1 MKTVHLTSPVDE
13 EALRDLDAG
22 DSVTI
27 SGRLF
32 TCRSLTYDRL
42 LDPEGGESVRTR
54 LQELGAQTVFH
65 SGPLVKEGP
74 DHTEMIAMVPM
85 PSWLAGREKIEKA
98 VDLLGLKV
106 IIGKGM
112 LEGLA
117 AFCKRSG
124 CVHLVCAGNYN
135 EYASHVV
142 RVIDCCW
149 PELGRPEAM
158 WIVEV
163 DGLGPLIVD
172 ADTKGKSLYQ
182 AIDEGFRSDAA
193 DAAGGVGYQA
203 GLTAGISGG
212 ARAGL
217 KPAPTRTLERPSCS
231 APIPPTYQS
240 LPCETPPGR
249 TGGGCSPSVPSWST
263 GSEVDMQSCT
273 MVT

>member
-1 MKTVHLTSPVDE
+1 MKTVHLTSPMSE
-13 EALRDLDAG
+13 ETLRDLDAG

-42 LDPEGGESVRTR
+42 LDPEGGEGVRTR
-54 LQELGAQTVFH
+54 LRALGAQTVFH

-74 DHTEMIAMVPM
+74 NHAEMIAMVPM
-85 PSWLAGREKIEKA
+85 PSWLAGRDKIERA
-98 VDLLGLKV
+98 VELLDLKV

-112 LEGLA
+112 LEGLE
-117 AFCKRSG
+117 AFCRRSG

-135 EYASHVV
+135 EYASRVV

-182 AIDEGFRSDAA
+182 AIDEGFKSDAA
-193 DAAGGVGYQA
+193 ELLQELD
-203 GLTAGISGG
+203 I
-212 ARAGL
+212 
-217 KPAPTRTLERPSCS
+217 KLE
-231 APIPPTYQS
+231 
-240 LPCETPPGR
+240 
-249 TGGGCSPSVPSWST
+249 
-263 GSEVDMQSCT
+263 
-273 MVT
+273 

>member
-13 EALRDLDAG
+13 ETLRGLDAG

-42 LDPEGGESVRTR
+42 LEPEGGEGVRTR
-54 LQELGAQTVFH
+54 LKDLGAQTVFH

-74 DHTEMIAMVPM
+74 DHAEMIAMVPM
-85 PSWLAGREKIEKA
+85 PSWLAGRDKIEKA

-112 LEGLA
+112 LEGLD
-117 AFCKRSG
+117 AFCKKTG

-135 EYASHVV
+135 EYASRVL
-142 RVIDCCW
+142 RVIGCEW

-163 DGLGPLIVD
+163 DRLGPLIVD

-182 AIDEGFRSDAA
+182 AIDEDFKSDAA
-193 DAAGGVGYQA
+193 V
-203 GLTAGISGG
+203 L
-212 ARAGL
+212 
-217 KPAPTRTLERPSCS
+217 LEELD
-231 APIPPTYQS
+231 IK
-240 LPCETPPGR
+240 L
-249 TGGGCSPSVPSWST
+249 
-263 GSEVDMQSCT
+263 D
-273 MVT
+273 

>member
-13 EALRDLDAG
+13 EALRGLDAG

-42 LDPEGGESVRTR
+42 LEPEGGEGVRTR
-54 LQELGAQTVFH
+54 LKEMGAQTVFH

-74 DHTEMIAMVPM
+74 EHAEMIAMVPM

-112 LEGLA
+112 LEGLEK
-117 AFCKRSG
+117 FCKRSS

-135 EYASHVV
+135 EYASRVV

-182 AIDEGFRSDAA
+182 NIDEGFKA
-193 DAAGGVGYQA
+193 DAAA
-203 GLTAGISGG
+203 L
-212 ARAGL
+212 
-217 KPAPTRTLERPSCS
+217 LEELD
-231 APIPPTYQS
+231 IK
-240 LPCETPPGR
+240 L
-249 TGGGCSPSVPSWST
+249 
-263 GSEVDMQSCT
+263 D
-273 MVT
+273 

>member
-1 MKTVHLTSPVDE
+1 MKTVHLTSPISE
-13 EALRDLDAG
+13 ETLRGLDAG

-27 SGRLF
+27 SGRIF

-42 LDPEGGESVRTR
+42 LEPEGGEDVRNR
-54 LQELGAQTVFH
+54 LRELGAQTVFH

-112 LEGLA
+112 LEGLD
-117 AFCKRSG
+117 AFCKKTG

-135 EYASHVV
+135 EYASRVV

-182 AIDEGFRSDAA
+182 AIDEGFRSEAA
-193 DAAGGVGYQA
+193 D
-203 GLTAGISGG
+203 L
-212 ARAGL
+212 
-217 KPAPTRTLERPSCS
+217 LEELD
-231 APIPPTYQS
+231 IK
-240 LPCETPPGR
+240 L
-249 TGGGCSPSVPSWST
+249 
-263 GSEVDMQSCT
+263 D
-273 MVT
+273 

>member
-1 MKTVHLTSPVDE
+1 M
-13 EALRDLDAG
+13 
-22 DSVTI
+22 
-27 SGRLF
+27 
-32 TCRSLTYDRL
+32 
-42 LDPEGGESVRTR
+42 LDPEGGQGVRTR
-54 LQELGAQTVFH
+54 LQELGAETVFH

-74 DHTEMIAMVPM
+74 DHAEMIAMVPM

-135 EYASHVV
+135 EYASRVV
-142 RVIDCCW
+142 RVIECAW

-182 AIDEGFRSDAA
+182 TIDEGFRSDAA
-193 DAAGGVGYQA
+193 A
-203 GLTAGISGG
+203 L
-212 ARAGL
+212 
-217 KPAPTRTLERPSCS
+217 LEELD
-231 APIPPTYQS
+231 IK
-240 LPCETPPGR
+240 L
-249 TGGGCSPSVPSWST
+249 
-263 GSEVDMQSCT
+263 D
-273 MVT
+273 

>member
-1 MKTVHLTSPVDE
+1 MKTVHLTSPVSE

-27 SGRLF
+27 TGRVF

-42 LDPEGGESVRTR
+42 LDPEGGEGVRTR
-54 LQELGAQTVFH
+54 LRELCAETVFH

-74 DHTEMIAMVPM
+74 DHAEMIAMVPM

-112 LEGLA
+112 LEGLE
-117 AFCKRSG
+117 AFCKQSG

-135 EYASHVV
+135 EYASRVV
-142 RVIDCCW
+142 RVIDRCW

-182 AIDEGFRSDAA
+182 AIDEGFKSEAA
-193 DAAGGVGYQA
+193 D
-203 GLTAGISGG
+203 L
-212 ARAGL
+212 L
-217 KPAPTRTLERPSCS
+217 KELDIE
-231 APIPPTYQS
+231 
-240 LPCETPPGR
+240 L
-249 TGGGCSPSVPSWST
+249 
-263 GSEVDMQSCT
+263 D
-273 MVT
+273 

>member
-1 MKTVHLTSPVDE
+1 MKTVHLTSPISE
-13 EALRDLDAG
+13 ETLRHLDAG

-27 SGRLF
+27 SGRIF

-42 LDPEGGESVRTR
+42 LEPEGGEDVRNR
-54 LQELGAQTVFH
+54 LRELGAQTVFH

-112 LEGLA
+112 LEGLD
-117 AFCKRSG
+117 AFCKKTG

-135 EYASHVV
+135 EYASRVV
-142 RVIDCCW
+142 RVIGCEW

-182 AIDEGFRSDAA
+182 AIDEEFKSDAA
-193 DAAGGVGYQA
+193 A
-203 GLTAGISGG
+203 L
-212 ARAGL
+212 
-217 KPAPTRTLERPSCS
+217 LEELNIKLS
-231 APIPPTYQS
+231 
-240 LPCETPPGR
+240 
-249 TGGGCSPSVPSWST
+249 
-263 GSEVDMQSCT
+263 
-273 MVT
+273 

>member
-1 MKTVHLTSPVDE
+1 MKTVHLTSPISE
-13 EALRDLDAG
+13 ETLRHLDAG

-27 SGRLF
+27 SGRIF

-42 LDPEGGESVRTR
+42 LEPEGGEDVRNR
-54 LQELGAQTVFH
+54 LRELGAQTVFH
-65 SGPLVKEGP
+65 SGPLVKEEP

-112 LEGLA
+112 LKGLEK
-117 AFCKRSG
+117 FCKRSG

-135 EYASHVV
+135 EYASRVV

-163 DGLGPLIVD
+163 DELGPLIVD

-182 AIDEGFRSDAA
+182 NIDEGFKA
-193 DAAGGVGYQA
+193 DAAA
-203 GLTAGISGG
+203 L
-212 ARAGL
+212 
-217 KPAPTRTLERPSCS
+217 LEELD
-231 APIPPTYQS
+231 IK
-240 LPCETPPGR
+240 L
-249 TGGGCSPSVPSWST
+249 
-263 GSEVDMQSCT
+263 D
-273 MVT
+273 

>member
-1 MKTVHLTSPVDE
+1 MKTVHLTSPISE
-13 EALRDLDAG
+13 ETLRDLDAG

-42 LDPEGGESVRTR
+42 LHPEGGEGVRTR
-54 LQELGAQTVFH
+54 LKDMGAQTVFH

-112 LEGLA
+112 LEGLD
-117 AFCKRSG
+117 AFCKKTG

-135 EYASHVV
+135 EYASRVV

-182 AIDEGFRSDAA
+182 NIDEGFKA
-193 DAAGGVGYQA
+193 DAAA
-203 GLTAGISGG
+203 L
-212 ARAGL
+212 
-217 KPAPTRTLERPSCS
+217 LEELD
-231 APIPPTYQS
+231 IK
-240 LPCETPPGR
+240 L
-249 TGGGCSPSVPSWST
+249 
-263 GSEVDMQSCT
+263 D
-273 MVT
+273 